1 MARRDR
7 RSRVD
12 VELMGERLKER
23 IYATITMV
31 SVTIGLSFAHA
42 ADAGGAALTV
52 GATALGLWLASLVAD
67 QQSYRTLHRR
77 GPSPAE
83 TREAL
88 YVSSP
93 LLLSAVGPLLLIGLA
108 ALGLLELR
116 TALLVAA
123 AGDVLTL
130 FFWGYVSG
138 RRMGGG
144 PAASLVAGVVD
155 MAIGL
160 TVAYVKFS
168 SGH

>member
-1 MARRDR
+1 MGRYDR
-7 RSRVD
+7 RTAAD

-31 SVTIGLSFAHA
+31 SVTIGLSFADPDPA
-42 ADAGGAALTV
+42 GAALTV
-52 GATALGLWLASLVAD
+52 GATALGLWLAALVAD
-67 QQSYRTLHRR
+67 QQSYRTLHRH

-83 TREAL
+83 TRQAL

-93 LLLSAVGPLLLIGLA
+93 LLLSAVGPLLLVGVA
-108 ALGLLELR
+108 ALELIELR

-144 PAASLVAGVVD
+144 PAVSLVAGAVD

-160 TVAYVKFS
+160 VVAYVKFS
-168 SGH
+168 AGH